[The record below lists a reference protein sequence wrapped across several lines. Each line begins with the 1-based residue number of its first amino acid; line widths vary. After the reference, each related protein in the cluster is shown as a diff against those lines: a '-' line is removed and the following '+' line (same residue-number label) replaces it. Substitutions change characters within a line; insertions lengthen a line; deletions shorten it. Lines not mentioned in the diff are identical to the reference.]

1 MENKGNKRPEAVFIS
16 SSAHFR
22 ELPAPRGEE
31 YAVMGRSNVGK
42 SSFINHVLENKGLAP
57 GFQNREKLLW
67 LIITR

>member
-42 SSFINHVLENKGLAP
+42 SSFINHVLENKGLP
-57 GFQNREKLLW
+57 GFPKTGKLLW